1 MGKRGYNTEIDVF
14 EKSGNWRRVAD
25 AARNTIHKDAGDGEP
40 SDLWKKRMLLA
51 EHSPIRLIRYLWRW
65 VKIPSWVS
73 VHMVRH
79 KIGIEH
85 FVRTQRTDRT
95 GIDRNDEPQ
104 GVELE
109 HMSEATIQSLI
120 YMARKRLCTTAS
132 PETRFAFT
140 KVKAKVETIDP
151 VVASVLVPECI
162 YRGFCPEYEC
172 CGYCNTPE
180 YQERLREYRQ
190 GAKSQCN

>member
-1 MGKRGYNTEIDVF
+1 MKGFNTIVDQF
-14 EKSGNWRRVAD
+14 EKLGNWRRVAD
-25 AARNTIHKDAGDGEP
+25 AARNTVHMEAGEGEP
-40 SDLWKKRMLLA
+40 SDNWKKRMLLA
-51 EHSPIRLIRYLWRW
+51 EHSPIRLIHYFWRW
-65 VKIPSWVS
+65 IKIPSWVS

-104 GVELE
+104 GVEIE

-120 YMARKRLCTTAS
+120 FMARKRLCSSAS
-132 PETRFAFT
+132 PETRSAFKKLKAEIE
-140 KVKAKVETIDP
+140 KVDP

-162 YRGFCPEYEC
+162 YRGWCPEWET
-172 CGYCNTPE
+172 CGYAQTRE
-180 YQERLREYRQ
+180 YQYALKAYREGSK
-190 GAKSQCN
+190 GAG